1 MSSSVSGNTLPSTGY
16 SIPEEARKIF
26 FEGIISNPLIAP
38 TLPPEAVDL
47 AQSITFKGSPEP
59 SLPINW
65 RFAESISSLKA
76 YEALLLSVL
85 LKRKYGLGQVP
96 IEIDTDHAQLFLMS
110 SLIWTLDPDGENLNA
125 GSIMNP
131 EGQKKLAKYFPSWD
145 KHNGHSTLHRVSATN
160 IYKTKDGKY
169 FHLHGSMNPDP
180 TLDSIGLP
188 YDMQADSL
196 EEAREPFV
204 EAVGK
209 LTSEEMQHL
218 ATDVYRQA
226 GTICYTADEYRQSEH
241 GRANSHVGLFE
252 VHSHPNPAQEPGWW
266 PSTET
271 TSPARPLAGLKVVDL
286 TRVIAAPATSRGLA
300 EYGASVM
307 RVVAPHLP
315 DTSPLHLDLNHG
327 KWNACLDLRQ
337 EEDRKKLKALIMDAD
352 IVLQGYRPG
361 VFDKYGFS
369 EQDIIDMCRERER
382 GIIYARENCYGWQG
396 PWKDRSGWQ
405 QISDA
410 NCGVS
415 YEFGRAMGN
424 DEPVTPVFPNSDY
437 CTGVAGICGILSALI
452 RRGESGGSY
461 TVDIALN
468 YYSQWLV
475 NSVGT
480 YPDQVWQDLWK
491 RNGSPVF
498 RYFDPMQTLVP
509 KTLQIVMKNSGQ
521 TLFKPEFFHQY
532 SCRYLGKDVKIV
544 APILRFPNGDAK
556 PGFNVGTRSNGVDA
570 ARWPEDLSVEVV
582 T

>member
-16 SIPEEARKIF
+16 SIPWEARKIF
-26 FEGIISNPLIAP
+26 FEGIISNPLITP

-47 AQSITFKGSPEP
+47 AQSITFKGSPQP

-76 YEALLLSVL
+76 YEALLLSIL

-160 IYKTKDGKY
+160 IYTTKDGKY

-226 GTICYTADEYRQSEH
+226 GTICYTVNEYRQS
-241 GRANSHVGLFE
+241 
-252 VHSHPNPAQEPGWW
+252 
-266 PSTET
+266 
-271 TSPARPLAGLKVVDL
+271 
-286 TRVIAAPATSRGLA
+286 
-300 EYGASVM
+300 
-307 RVVAPHLP
+307 
-315 DTSPLHLDLNHG
+315 
-327 KWNACLDLRQ
+327 
-337 EEDRKKLKALIMDAD
+337 
-352 IVLQGYRPG
+352 

-461 TVDIALN
+461 TVD
-468 YYSQWLV
+468 WLV

-491 RNGSPVF
+491 RNGSSVF

-544 APILRFPNGDAK
+544 APILRFPNGDVK

-570 ARWPEDLSVEVV
+570 TRWPEDPSVEVV